1 MGVSDRSDSK
11 GNNLHMT
18 RQDHVSPVEPAG
30 TKPQVTTGQ
39 GNKGALYSAEERKRR
54 DESVWTVVQGVLAPL
69 QFVVFIVSLGL
80 VIRTLLTGEG
90 AWAADTSIILKT
102 ILLYTIMVTGSI
114 WEKVVFGKWLFAPA
128 FFWEDVF
135 SMLVLALHTAYLVM
149 LVAGIGSLEARLG
162 VALAGYAAYVINA
175 GQFLWK
181 LRVARL
187 EAAITS
193 PDTAK
198 AVPA

>member
-1 MGVSDRSDSK
+1 
-11 GNNLHMT
+11 MT
-18 RQDHVSPVEPAG
+18 RQDHVSPVEPVG
-30 TKPQVTTGQ
+30 IKPQVTTGQ
-39 GNKGALYSAEERKRR
+39 GMKGALYSTEERKRR
-54 DESVWTVVQGVLAPL
+54 DESVWTLVQGVLAPV
-69 QFVVFIVSLGL
+69 QFLVFLVSLTL
-80 VIRTLLTGEG
+80 VVRSLLTSEG
-90 AWAADTSIILKT
+90 AWLADASIVLKT
-102 ILLYTIMVTGSI
+102 LILYTIMVTGSI

-149 LVAGIGSLEARLG
+149 LLGGYGSFEARML

-187 EAAITS
+187 EGARHAT
-193 PDTAK
+193 K
-198 AVPA
+198 QEAVPA

>member
-1 MGVSDRSDSK
+1 
-11 GNNLHMT
+11 MT
-18 RQDHVSPVEPAG
+18 RQNHISLIEPAG

-39 GNKGALYSAEERKRR
+39 GMKGALYSTEERKRR
-54 DESVWTVVQGVLAPL
+54 DESVWTLVQGVLAPI
-69 QFVVFIVSLGL
+69 QFIVFLVSLAL
-80 VIRTLLTGEG
+80 VVRTLLTSEG
-90 AWAADTSIILKT
+90 AWLADASIVLKT
-102 ILLYTIMVTGSI
+102 FVLYTIMVTGSI

-149 LVAGIGSLEARLG
+149 LVGGIGSLEARMG
-162 VALAGYAAYVINA
+162 VALAGYAAYVVNA

-187 EAAITS
+187 EGVRAEAS
-193 PDTAK
+193 GK

>member
-1 MGVSDRSDSK
+1 MTRYDPASPLEPRGNQPQGDDPQ
-11 GNNLHMT
+11 GNN
-18 RQDHVSPVEPAG
+18 R
-30 TKPQVTTGQ
+30 
-39 GNKGALYSAEERKRR
+39 ALYSKEERQRR
-54 DESVWTVVQGVLAPL
+54 DESVWTLVQGVLAPI

-80 VIRTLLTGEG
+80 VIRTLATGEG
-90 AWAADTSIILKT
+90 AFAADASIVLKT
-102 ILLYTIMVTGSI
+102 FILYTIMVTGSI

-149 LVAGIGSLEARLG
+149 LFGGIGSLEARMG

-187 EAAITS
+187 EAATNDDTS
-193 PDTAK
+193 SRADTQ

>member
-1 MGVSDRSDSK
+1 
-11 GNNLHMT
+11 MT
-18 RQDHVSPVEPAG
+18 RQDQVSPVEPVG
-30 TKPQVTTGQ
+30 TTPQVKKGQ
-39 GNKGALYSAEERKRR
+39 GIKGALYSDEERRRR
-54 DESVWTVVQGVLAPL
+54 DDTVWTLVQGALAPL
-69 QFVVFIVSLGL
+69 QFLVFLISLVLVV
-80 VIRTLLTGEG
+80 RTLATGEG
-90 AWAADTSIILKT
+90 AWAADISIVLKT
-102 ILLYTIMVTGSI
+102 GLLYTIMITGSI

-149 LVAGIGSLEARLG
+149 LFGGLGSVEARLI

-187 EAAITS
+187 EAPAA
-193 PDTAK
+193 PE